1 MKLALFWGTQHAKM
15 AVENSYM
22 REKTTVNL
30 QQNIFEKA
38 LLKNCSP
45 HLYASLGTFCV
56 QIGHFFEVQ

>member
-38 LLKNCSP
+38 L
-45 HLYASLGTFCV
+45 V
-56 QIGHFFEVQ
+56 EI